1 MRFKEWRMPRGKHLG
16 EWQNKTT
23 KVTEPEIAQK
33 ITYMLKGVVEKG
45 TGKNARVDGVEVAGK
60 TGSTQLPFE
69 NEAGTKDHWFVG
81 YTPELVGAVWLGY
94 DQTDQDHYLPSSSSA
109 TAPVIF
115 KEILSKSASEISNKS
130 FNLAPIEKKY
140 KQEVQKREEE
150 EDKIRKEQMK
160 ENEKIRKEQIN
171 NNEKMR
177 KSEEKAWKK
186 AEKEEQKERKKEE
199 KEKKKN
205 EKD

>member
-1 MRFKEWRMPRGKHLG
+1 M
-16 EWQNKTT
+16 
-23 KVTEPEIAQK
+23 TEPEIAQN

-45 TGKNARVDGVEVAGK
+45 TGKNAQVNGLEVAGK

-109 TAPVIF
+109 TAPIIF
-115 KEILSKSASEISNKS
+115 KEILSKSSSEISNKA
-130 FNLAPIEKKY
+130 FNIAPIEKKY
-140 KQEVQKREEE
+140 KQEVQKRAEEE
-150 EDKIRKEQMK
+150 
-160 ENEKIRKEQIN
+160 EKIRKEQIKN
-171 NNEKMR
+171 DEKIRNEQIKNDEKMR
-177 KSEEKAWKK
+177 KSEEKAGKK

-199 KEKKKN
+199 KEKKEKK

>member
-1 MRFKEWRMPRGKHLG
+1 
-16 EWQNKTT
+16 
-23 KVTEPEIAQK
+23 
-33 ITYMLKGVVEKG
+33 MLKGVVEEG
-45 TGKNARVDGVEVAGK
+45 TGKNARVNDLEVAGK

-109 TAPVIF
+109 TAPIIF
-115 KEILSKSASEISNKS
+115 KEILSKSASEISNKA
-130 FNLAPIEKKY
+130 FNIAPIEKKY

-150 EDKIRKEQMK
+150 E
-160 ENEKIRKEQIN
+160 EKIRKEQIKKDEKIRKEQKR
-171 NNEKMR
+171 NERER
-177 KSEEKAWKK
+177 KE
-186 AEKEEQKERKKEE
+186 KERKKRKRREGREESRKKEKKKEKEE
-199 KEKKKN
+199 KEKK

>member
-1 MRFKEWRMPRGKHLG
+1 MGKTLG

-23 KVTEPEIAQK
+23 KVTEPAIAQK
-33 ITYMLKGVVEKG
+33 ITYMLKGVVEEG
-45 TGKNARVDGVEVAGK
+45 TGKNARVDGLEVAGK

-109 TAPVIF
+109 TAPIIF
-115 KEILSKSASEISNKS
+115 KEILSKSASEISNKA
-130 FNLAPIEKKY
+130 FNIAPIEKKY

-150 EDKIRKEQMK
+150 EEKIRKKKQIK
-160 ENEKIRKEQIN
+160 NDEKIRKEQIKN
-171 NNEKMR
+171 DEKMR
-177 KSEEKAWKK
+177 KSEEKAGKK

-199 KEKKKN
+199 KEKKEKK

>member
-1 MRFKEWRMPRGKHLG
+1 
-16 EWQNKTT
+16 
-23 KVTEPEIAQK
+23 
-33 ITYMLKGVVEKG
+33 MLKGVVEQG
-45 TGKNARVDGVEVAGK
+45 TGKNARVEGLEVAGK

-69 NEAGTKDHWFVG
+69 NESGTKDHWFVG

-94 DQTDQDHYLPSSSSA
+94 DQTDQDHYLSSSSSA
-109 TAPVIF
+109 TAPIIF

-130 FNLAPIEKKY
+130 FNLVPIEKKY

-150 EDKIRKEQMK
+150 A
-160 ENEKIRKEQIN
+160 EKIRKEQIKN
-171 NNEKMR
+171 EEKIREEQIKNDEKIREEQIKNNENMR
-177 KSEEKAWKK
+177 KSEEKAGKK

-199 KEKKKN
+199 KEKK